1 MKITISKQDLERALV
16 VAKISVSG
24 DSDLSGHYLF
34 RHRGGKI
41 EILSYHQRIFSLS
54 PVVATVVGEE
64 GEAFTV
70 EAWRLDKWVSGVP
83 DGVLVLSSDGSG
95 DVTCSGTRSKIKL
108 RSLDSSKF
116 PFSDKMVAAS
126 TSQGKVAPT
135 ALSRALSISR
145 WFVSGDDTS
154 KPELCQIDAVKGVL
168 WATDRR
174 AFSSAEIPGA
184 EGLSVRIPSKDIAA
198 LLKFLNEKGT
208 VEGGFV
214 EIKEASRPPTEGGGA
229 SLFYRADGSYFGVT
243 RPNTSLP
250 PLSKDNR
257 DVPDS
262 FSITIDHAEYT
273 LAVLMISAAA
283 PKGHERISFKN
294 VDGAVVVSMPSEA
307 GGVTDYTLTL
317 AVLKDPEKFTMS
329 FDIDCSYIQGLI
341 STFGGESLRLG
352 CTPRGNGGYCTF
364 HHFDNVEDEKAHGA
378 IEEIKEVGTDAPP
391 DTSLEG
397 YKKLKGTGLSLKG
410 NRYYT
415 VVGWRS

>member
-1 MKITISKQDLERALV
+1 MKITIAKQDLERALA

-24 DSDLSGHYLF
+24 DSDLSGHYLI
-34 RHRGGKI
+34 RNRGGKI

-83 DGVLVLSSDGSG
+83 DGVIVLTSDGSG

-108 RSLDSSKF
+108 RSLDASKF

-126 TSQGKVAPT
+126 VSQGKVVPS
-135 ALSRALSISR
+135 ALARALSVSR

-184 EGLSVRIPSKDIAA
+184 EELSIRVSSKDISA

-208 VEGGFV
+208 TEGGLV
-214 EIKEASRPPTEGGGA
+214 EIKEASRAPSEGGA
-229 SLFYRADGSYFGVT
+229 SSLFYRADGSYFGVT
-243 RPNTSLP
+243 RPNTTLP

-262 FSITIDHAEYT
+262 FSITIDHAEFA
-273 LAVLMISAAA
+273 LATQILLAAA
-283 PKGHERISFKN
+283 PRGHERITFKN
-294 VDGAVVVSMPSEA
+294 VEGAVVVSMPSEA
-307 GGVTDYTLTL
+307 GGTADYTLTL
-317 AVLKDPEKFTMS
+317 AVLENPEKFTMS
-329 FDIDCSYIQGLI
+329 FDIDYPYIQGLV
-341 STFGGESLRLG
+341 STFGGETLRLG
-352 CTPRGNGGYCTF
+352 CTSRGNGGYCTF

-378 IEEIKEVGTDAPP
+378 IDEIKEVGPEAPP
-391 DTSLEG
+391 DTTLEA
-397 YKKLKGTGLSLKG
+397 YKKLKWSGLPLKG